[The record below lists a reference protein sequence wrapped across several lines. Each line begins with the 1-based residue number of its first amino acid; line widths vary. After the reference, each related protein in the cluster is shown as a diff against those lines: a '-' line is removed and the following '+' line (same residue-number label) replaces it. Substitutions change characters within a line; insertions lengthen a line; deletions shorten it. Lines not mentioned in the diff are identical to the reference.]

1 MLISAYKQK
10 EMRRKH
16 LIFSYSQFC
25 ILGLGFGRGL
35 GRGRLP
41 GRRPPLNQ
49 IETIIT
55 ILRQRFAMQCY
66 SYTK

>member
-1 MLISAYKQK
+1 MLTSVYKQK
-10 EMRRKH
+10 VMSRKH
-16 LIFSYSQFC
+16 LTLSDRKLY

-55 ILRQRFAMQCY
+55 ILR
-66 SYTK
+66 